1 MEKTTL
7 EALEWR
13 VERGDVVVP
22 SPKGEGDKSSTKG
35 AGAEFNSHNNGATTK
50 AIQHHK
56 DKKHH
61 GGGGGG
67 ANGPANGLTIKRR
80 FQFSSALKRMST
92 VSSLPPSLSGSSSS
106 LLIAVKGAPET
117 IKDMLKVV
125 PEGYDEVYKGY
136 TRRGSRVLALGMR
149 EEGGGA
155 GREKV
160 RLLVQF
166 LVGFVLVLVSVSV
179 SFSSL

>member
-22 SPKGEGDKSSTKG
+22 SPKGEGGKDGEGKTS
-35 AGAEFNSHNNGATTK
+35 K
-50 AIQHHK
+50 AIQHEKH
-56 DKKHH
+56 KKHH

-67 ANGPANGLTIKRR
+67 GGGAGAGGAANGPANGLTIKRR

-92 VSSLPPSLSGSSSS
+92 VSSLPPLPGSGTSSSS

-136 TRRGSRVLALGMR
+136 TRRGSRVLDC
-149 EEGGGA
+149 
-155 GREKV
+155 
-160 RLLVQF
+160 
-166 LVGFVLVLVSVSV
+166 
-179 SFSSL
+179 